1 MRKIIQSIKSYLT
14 LKLHYRCFRDVVS
27 GNYVSMYI
35 DCYGDLYMKDDRW
48 SFFSV
53 PKRSA

>member
-1 MRKIIQSIKSYLT
+1 MRKIIQSVKSYLT

-53 PKRSA
+53 SKGGV